1 MGEGTALDGP
11 WAGAAA
17 GDGEDIGGCG
27 CGPRRAAA
35 SCPEAPVI
43 ARRATITKQRI
54 ISEKYLS
61 RVTQIKGEYRNR
73 NTKKSG
79 TSGDVCR
86 LSACSRD
93 VRAKHRAGMDHG
105 SRLHAGFISRDSVP
119 GAVPGEGRPDRSSFR
134 CSQCARER

>member
-61 RVTQIKGEYRNR
+61 CVTQIKGEYRNR

-86 LSACSRD
+86 LSGCPRVARTTAPRRHGPWITVAYRIYFEGFGTCG
-93 VRAKHRAGMDHG
+93 RAGRG
-105 SRLHAGFISRDSVP
+105 FGAAGGP
-119 GAVPGEGRPDRSSFR
+119 K
-134 CSQCARER
+134 